1 MSTVSAKHDSEW
13 CDVWHGRNQ
22 LARSEDTMPSE
33 TYLQLVPNE
42 TERQEDTL
50 EPGLPR
56 VFEPGSIDDEP
67 DFEIYKSL
75 PPELMEIAAEYDVR
89 HMTPRQMVNL
99 SFDLYSAGFL
109 SQEQYTELAFQS
121 ELMPNFES
129 TIGAL
134 TGEKAQPDLPRDYIA
149 IWRQRVSFE
158 RTHCT
163 EDERVVQRAQST
175 LDLLK
180 SIRKPRAPEHPHRK
194 LYPKLERIQN
204 IPTLSLRGV
213 K

>member
-1 MSTVSAKHDSEW
+1 
-13 CDVWHGRNQ
+13 
-22 LARSEDTMPSE
+22 MPSE
-33 TYLQLVPNE
+33 PYLELVRNE
-42 TERQEDTL
+42 TEAREDTL
-50 EPGLPR
+50 DQGLPS
-56 VFEPGSIDDEP
+56 VFEPGSLDDEP

-149 IWRQRVSFE
+149 IWRQRVNFE
-158 RTHCT
+158 RTHCP
-163 EDERVVQRAQST
+163 EDERVIQRAQAT

-180 SIRKPRAPEHPHRK
+180 SIRKPRAPERPHQRYQPR
-194 LYPKLERIQN
+194 LDRIQN
-204 IPTLSLRGV
+204 IPPLSLKGV
-213 K
+213 R

>member
-1 MSTVSAKHDSEW
+1 
-13 CDVWHGRNQ
+13 
-22 LARSEDTMPSE
+22 MPSE
-33 TYLQLVPNE
+33 TYLELVRDE
-42 TERQEDTL
+42 TEQQEDTL
-50 EPGLPR
+50 DQRLPSA
-56 VFEPGSIDDEP
+56 FESSSIDDEP

-89 HMTPRQMVNL
+89 YMTPRQMVNL

-121 ELMPNFES
+121 ELMANFES

-149 IWRQRVSFE
+149 IWRQRLNFE
-158 RTHCT
+158 RTHCP
-163 EDERVVQRAQST
+163 EEERVIQRAQAT

-180 SIRKPRAPEHPHRK
+180 SIRKPRAPEQPHPRFQ
-194 LYPKLERIQN
+194 PKLERLPN
-204 IPTLSLRGV
+204 LPPLSLRGA